1 MATIVSTQNVAG
13 QDTVRIL
20 QITDFHLRETPGDT
34 LMGVDTEASLL
45 NTLAVILDDTTRPDL
60 ALLTGDLVQDATVP
74 TYARL
79 NHHLQALPCEAYC
92 LPGNHDD
99 PALMSMALAGG
110 RVHVQP
116 QILLKHWQIVCLDS
130 TVPKS
135 AHGRLDAAQLGRLEQ
150 ALSQY
155 PQHYALIAVHHH
167 PVPCGSAWMDTMQIE
182 NAEDLFAVLQ
192 HHPNVR
198 GIVCGHVHQVIEAEY
213 RGIPIF
219 GTPST
224 CFQFMPGQAQFGLDP
239 VPPGYRWLALH
250 ADGRIRSQ
258 VQRTATLPAGL
269 EIGSAGY

>member
-1 MATIVSTQNVAG
+1 
-13 QDTVRIL
+13 
-20 QITDFHLRETPGDT
+20 
-34 LMGVDTEASLL
+34 
-45 NTLAVILDDTTRPDL
+45 
-60 ALLTGDLVQDATVP
+60 
-74 TYARL
+74 
-79 NHHLQALPCEAYC
+79 
-92 LPGNHDD
+92 
-99 PALMSMALAGG
+99 
-110 RVHVQP
+110 
-116 QILLKHWQIVCLDS
+116 
-130 TVPKS
+130 
-135 AHGRLDAAQLGRLEQ
+135 
-150 ALSQY
+150 
-155 PQHYALIAVHHH
+155 
-167 PVPCGSAWMDTMQIE
+167 MDTMQIE